1 MKKRSKLYRSRC
13 EGLDRSK
20 NYSFEEGI
28 KLLQAMPKAKFD
40 ETVEVAFTLGI
51 DPKQSDQI
59 VRGALVMPRG
69 TGKTQR
75 VVVVADGEAAEAA
88 KAAGAD
94 EVGHQELLQ
103 KMKGGNIRIVQITTS
118 FSNESICIIYMLMF
132 FAISLFVQTMDY
144 PEKI

>member
-20 NYSFEEGI
+20 NYAFDEAI

-69 TGKTQR
+69 TGKT
-75 VVVVADGEAAEAA
+75 
-88 KAAGAD
+88 
-94 EVGHQELLQ
+94 
-103 KMKGGNIRIVQITTS
+103 
-118 FSNESICIIYMLMF
+118 
-132 FAISLFVQTMDY
+132 
-144 PEKI
+144 